1 MSYCGEC
8 GQPMSV
14 DGKFCGSCGAAV
26 VRSNGLSASPNAELV
41 DDATRPVDT
50 VSSPGPSGEKHSVSN
65 VKMWLFAAVALIA
78 GGVFATQFLNN
89 DDGDQAETLSV
100 TSEPPTS
107 ATPNSSA
114 LPTEDAK
121 PESTLGEVVET
132 TALNSVAT
140 TVVEVGETD
149 ALPGAPQTFSLAG
162 SELTASMIIPDGWE
176 STSFSTDDD
185 VEVLFISSRF
195 GELSIYSHPPSRSG
209 GLWGSIEPREVDVS
223 TAIPQSPE
231 LAVDV
236 EYFAESWKNAD
247 YAEWETERAFS
258 HIGASIVGSDLY
270 PAAEGFSF
278 WTDSNDVKYS
288 DGYAAH
294 LSFESL
300 HFDDDTQTTATSVVE
315 HVWVFGY
322 WVSNAADP
330 SDQLWELIN
339 SLRFELS

>member
-8 GQPMSV
+8 GQPTAAN
-14 DGKFCGSCGAAV
+14 GKFCGSCGAALA
-26 VRSNGLSASPNAELV
+26 RSKGVAASSAAELI
-41 DDATRPVDT
+41 DDVSRPVHRA
-50 VSSPGPSGEKHSVSN
+50 SSPAPSGKQHSGAN
-65 VKMWLFAAVALIA
+65 VTRWLSAAVALAA
-78 GGVFATQFLNN
+78 GGFLAAQLLNSQ
-89 DDGDQAETLSV
+89 DGDQADTV
-100 TSEPPTS
+100 PVPAEPPTS
-107 ATPNSSA
+107 TTPNSSA
-114 LPTEDAK
+114 LPVENAT
-121 PESTLGEVVET
+121 PETTLGESVAT
-132 TALNSVAT
+132 TTENSVAT

-149 ALPGAPQTFSLAG
+149 AVPGAPQTFSLAG
-162 SELTASMIIPDGWE
+162 SELTASMIIPTGWD
-176 STSFSTDDD
+176 STSFSTEAD
-185 VEVLFISSRF
+185 VELLLISSRF

-223 TAIPQSPE
+223 TAIPQSRE

-258 HIGASIVGSDLY
+258 HIGASIVDSDLY

-288 DGYAAH
+288 VGYAAH
-294 LSFESL
+294 MSFESL
-300 HFDDDTQTTATSVVE
+300 HFDDDSQTTATSVVE
-315 HVWVFGY
+315 HIWVFGY
-322 WVSNAADP
+322 WESNVDP